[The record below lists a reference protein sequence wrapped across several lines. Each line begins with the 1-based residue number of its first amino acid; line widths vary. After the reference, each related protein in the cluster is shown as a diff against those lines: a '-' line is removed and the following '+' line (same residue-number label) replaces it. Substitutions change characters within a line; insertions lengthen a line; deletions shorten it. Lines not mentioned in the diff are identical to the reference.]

1 MLLLAFRSFFFIA
14 VILGYS
20 TGIWRLINDYFRRE
34 FQSYLEEE
42 SQTNKYLLRDPP
54 KTVPDRNPT
63 GPPEVPDNQLSAQ
76 NVEQLFGDAKHRND
90 HQQVTD
96 SIMALFENPTTIGT
110 DAGANFHTNR
120 NGEEETVTHRPG
132 EVTVVAAAEVTDIRS
147 QDEGK
152 VNLEKQNGREGVME
166 EEEDK
171 WISYWS
177 MRGRK
182 RDSADVGA
190 DEDNNANAYCT
201 ISARTKGETFAGAV
215 TGIAPRIA
223 EDGDGFGCV

>member
-34 FQSYLEEE
+34 FQSYLEVE

-54 KTVPDRNPT
+54 KAVPDRNPA
-63 GPPEVPDNQLSAQ
+63 GLPDVPDNQLPAS
-76 NVEQLFGDAKHRND
+76 NVEQLFGDAQPRHD

-96 SIMALFENPTTIGT
+96 SIMAIFDTTT
-110 DAGANFHTNR
+110 TTTNTG
-120 NGEEETVTHRPG
+120 NAHGNVEQETVTHRPG
-132 EVTVVAAAEVTDIRS
+132 EVTVVAAAEVADIRR

-152 VNLEKQNGREGVME
+152 LETTDGGDEAV
-166 EEEDK
+166 EDK
-171 WISYWS
+171 WIAYWN

-182 RDSADVGA
+182 RANSEADESSAD
-190 DEDNNANAYCT
+190 AYCT
-201 ISARTKGETFAGAV
+201 ISAQTNGAV
-215 TGIAPRIA
+215 TRIA
-223 EDGDGFGCV
+223 QQTSAHGNGFDCN

>member
-54 KTVPDRNPT
+54 KAVPDRNPA
-63 GPPEVPDNQLSAQ
+63 GPPDTADNQLPAS
-76 NVEQLFGDAKHRND
+76 NVEQLFGDAKPHHN

-96 SIMALFENPTTIGT
+96 SIMALFEPTTTPTVGT
-110 DAGANFHTNR
+110 GAGGNFYTTG
-120 NGEEETVTHRPG
+120 NGEQETVTHRPG
-132 EVTVVAAAEVTDIRS
+132 DGTVVVAAEVTDIRP

-152 VNLEKQNGREGVME
+152 VNKMETPGGEGE
-166 EEEDK
+166 GEGEGEDK

-182 RDSADVGA
+182 RAGGDATNAD
-190 DEDNNANAYCT
+190 AYCT
-201 ISARTKGETFAGAV
+201 ISARTNGETFAGAV
-215 TGIAPRIA
+215 TRIA
-223 EDGDGFGCV
+223 QRITADGEGFDCA